1 MERRERA
8 SKLVLILFFF
18 FLIFCLMQFL
28 SPMLLP
34 KGSVN
39 DFSGLV
45 GIVNNK
51 EQIDK
56 LPFPINYLYLSGDYL
71 CHQKSERSF
80 FFNENQMPF
89 CSRCI
94 AIFIGITIGLLLMI
108 FLKIELDERLIFM
121 ILLSIIPIG
130 IDGIGQL
137 IGLWES
143 TNLIRV
149 ITGLIVG
156 IMSGIALGIIID
168 EIQNLFKSK
177 NS

>member
-1 MERRERA
+1 
-8 SKLVLILFFF
+8 
-18 FLIFCLMQFL
+18 MQFL

-39 DFSGLV
+39 DFSGRV

-51 EQIDK
+51 EQIDQ
-56 LPFPINYLYLSGDYL
+56 LPIPINYLYLSGDYL

-80 FFNENQMPF
+80 FLNENQMPF
-89 CSRCI
+89 CARCT
-94 AIFIGITIGLLLMI
+94 AIFIGIVIGLAIMVFFSI
-108 FLKIELDERLIFM
+108 VLDERFIFLI
-121 ILLSIIPIG
+121 IISLIPVG

-149 ITGLIVG
+149 ITGLFVG
-156 IMSGIALGIIID
+156 IMSGIAIGIISE
-168 EIQNLFKSK
+168 EIQNLYKSK